1 MPTAVADTIAIT
13 KPQSMDFHQRA
24 VPRPMERMGKCS
36 PRQMITRS
44 VTALNQI
51 SASFRIAEANVISG
65 TKKTKTWRITT
76 IAKSEMN
83 SPAHVA
89 REAFVGTDNWLGVS
103 AEGAP
108 RFSVSID
115 SIKMPQ
121 GTVWIQE
128 ISRPLRNAE
137 NSRQSPGAYWT
148 VTKVPTG
155 ISEKNLRAAS
165 SGNRMQP
172 CDAGRFGT
180 YPACIPK
187 SRQLSRMKYG
197 ISTW

>member
-13 KPQSMDFHQRA
+13 KPQRIDFHQRA
-24 VPRPMERMGKCS
+24 VPRPMERMGKRS
-36 PRQMITRS
+36 PRRMITRS

-51 SASFRIAEANVISG
+51 SASFKTAEANVVSG

-89 REAFVGTDNWLGVS
+89 REIFVGTDVRLGMR
-103 AEGAP
+103 AKGEP

-115 SIKMPQ
+115 SNKMLQ

-128 ISRPLRNAE
+128 IKVVLCAMRRAAGNRSAAIGPSQVCRPGFR
-137 NSRQSPGAYWT
+137 RKICDQR
-148 VTKVPTG
+148 
-155 ISEKNLRAAS
+155 LRATE
-165 SGNRMQP
+165 
-172 CDAGRFGT
+172 C
-180 YPACIPK
+180 
-187 SRQLSRMKYG
+187 
-197 ISTW
+197 